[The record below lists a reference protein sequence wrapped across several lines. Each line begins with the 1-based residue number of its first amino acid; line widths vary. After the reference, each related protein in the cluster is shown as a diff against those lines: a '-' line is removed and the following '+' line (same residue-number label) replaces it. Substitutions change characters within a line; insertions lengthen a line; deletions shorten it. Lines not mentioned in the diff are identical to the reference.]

1 MESALIE
8 AVEKRRCLFDKA
20 EPNYYKRTY
29 VSSEWKKVAKEVGC
43 NGDNFILFIFCLC
56 LPVCLSVCLYACL
69 SIGLLYIIVILYPNE
84 KEAKLTLFKR
94 DCGLIRRYSI
104 CCFAMAMLP
113 AVMKN
118 VP

>member
-43 NGDNFILFIFCLC
+43 NGDNFIYTFHFLSLSARLSLC
-56 LPVCLSVCLYACL
+56 MSICLSVYRPTIHNCNTL
-69 SIGLLYIIVILYPNE
+69 S
-84 KEAKLTLFKR
+84 
-94 DCGLIRRYSI
+94 
-104 CCFAMAMLP
+104 
-113 AVMKN
+113 
-118 VP
+118 